1 MTAPLG
7 SCIPGGVT
15 GVTEAGDGSVKSFP
29 GASSP
34 WSETLISFPE
44 GFPWGRLRYLT

>member
-15 GVTEAGDGSVKSFP
+15 GVTEAGDGSVTSVP

-34 WSETLISFPE
+34 WSEMLISLSR
-44 GFPWGRLRYLT
+44 GRLRYLT